1 MTDEGHYP
9 GTRLYA
15 KDSKGKLR
23 TWGIFAHNYV
33 VTASHGLVGGSQ
45 SSKSESITEGKAG
58 RTKHEQMMLEINS
71 DIKSKKDKGYVEDIE
86 VAKNEQRTNSLGLL
100 RPMLAHPIDKM
111 SVKDTII
118 GSYWSRKLDGN
129 RAMITKQDGE
139 LHMYCRNG
147 KTINLPHIFEGLDL
161 PEGAYLDG
169 ELYIHGMPL
178 NGPKGSDEP
187 CISRLIKK
195 PQEASKELKFH
206 CYDFVSG
213 MPFKDRYLMLTFS
226 YLGLPNIVI
235 CSQIEVTEGVDVNAL
250 TDQAIADGY
259 EGGILRLA
267 DTGYLDGKK
276 TNKMLKLKKFLDDE
290 FVVSA
295 INPSKDGW
303 AVLTCIAQN
312 GKEFGCAAPGTF
324 AARQEVM
331 DNKANYIGR
340 TVQVKYAYLTAD
352 GLPFHP
358 VPTSEGWVDRGEL
371 G

>member
-139 LHMYCRNG
+139 LHMYSRNG

-276 TNKMLKLKKFLDDE
+276 TNKMLKLKK
-290 FVVSA
+290 
-295 INPSKDGW
+295 
-303 AVLTCIAQN
+303 
-312 GKEFGCAAPGTF
+312 
-324 AARQEVM
+324 
-331 DNKANYIGR
+331 
-340 TVQVKYAYLTAD
+340 
-352 GLPFHP
+352 
-358 VPTSEGWVDRGEL
+358 
-371 G
+371 